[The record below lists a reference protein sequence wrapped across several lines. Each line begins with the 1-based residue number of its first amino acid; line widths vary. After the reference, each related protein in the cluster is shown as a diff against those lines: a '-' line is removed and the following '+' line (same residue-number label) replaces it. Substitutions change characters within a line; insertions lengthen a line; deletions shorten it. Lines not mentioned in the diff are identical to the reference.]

1 MMEYR
6 NLGNTGLFVSSL
18 SFGTWVTFKTQVDL
32 PLSTH
37 MMELAYE
44 RGVNFFDNAETYAD
58 GDSEVIMGKSL
69 KELNWDRSTYIV
81 SSKVFWGGK
90 KPTQLGLSRKHVIEA
105 CHQSLKRF
113 GLDYIDLFYC
123 HRPDKDTAIVET
135 VRAMDTLIKQGK
147 ILYWG
152 TSEWETHQIVEAYEV
167 AERLHL
173 TPPSVEQP
181 QYNLFERNKV
191 EKQFLPLYKKYGMGL
206 TTWSPLSSGILT
218 GKYKNGVPENSRLS
232 LEHLAWLKDHFF
244 NEEGQQ
250 KLLMAK
256 ELGVIAKELGLSLAK
271 MSIAWCLKN
280 PHVSSVI
287 LGASS
292 MDQLNENLDSIDCL
306 PILNDKVMARIE
318 NVIKNKPSEDIN
330 FKDF

>member
-1 MMEYR
+1 MEYR
-6 NLGNTGLFVSSL
+6 NLGGSGLFVSSL

-32 PLSTH
+32 PLSAH
-37 MMELAYE
+37 MMARAYE

-90 KPTQLGLSRKHVIEA
+90 QPTQMGLSRKHVIEA

-123 HRPDKDTAIVET
+123 HRPDKDTPILET
-135 VRAMDTLIKQGK
+135 VRAMDILVKQGK

-152 TSEWETHQIVEAYEV
+152 TSEWEAHQIVEAQELAKANY
-167 AERLHL
+167 L
-173 TPPSVEQP
+173 TPPTVEQP
-181 QYNLFERNKV
+181 QYNLFERQKV
-191 EKQFLPLYKKYGMGL
+191 EKDYSSLYSKYNMGL

-244 NEEGQQ
+244 NQEGKN
-250 KLLMAK
+250 KLEIAHQLENIST
-256 ELGVIAKELGLSLAK
+256 ELGTSLAK
-271 MSIAWCLKN
+271 LSIAWCLKN
-280 PHVSSVI
+280 QNVSSVI
-287 LGASS
+287 LGASN
-292 MDQLNENLDSIDCL
+292 MKQLDENLDALDIIPLIDSSVL
-306 PILNDKVMARIE
+306 EKIE
-318 NVIKNKPSEDIN
+318 NVMGNKPSSDVN
-330 FKDF
+330 FKAF